1 MRPDEIVRTV
11 IALHMRVGPATITC
25 RSHLQRDLELDPLD
39 LVLIALRI
47 EDIKGIEF
55 PIAELEGAQTVA
67 DLTKIVRSLGVETS
81 DENESAFTLDEPAR
95 TSSSAREVRAGLRR
109 LASLRPTAQQSVC
122 SVVQQRRPFV

>member
-11 IALHMRVGPATITC
+11 IALHMQVGPATITY

-55 PIAELEGAQTVA
+55 PIAQLEGAQTVA

-81 DENESAFTLDEPAR
+81 DENESAFTLDELGQNLVIGA
-95 TSSSAREVRAGLRR
+95 
-109 LASLRPTAQQSVC
+109 
-122 SVVQQRRPFV
+122 